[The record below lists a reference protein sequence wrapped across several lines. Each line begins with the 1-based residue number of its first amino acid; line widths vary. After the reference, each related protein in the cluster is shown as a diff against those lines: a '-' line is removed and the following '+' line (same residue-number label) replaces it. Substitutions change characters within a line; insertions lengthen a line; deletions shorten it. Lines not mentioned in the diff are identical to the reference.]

1 VGNFCPSGFFIRI
14 ANPDSDRGPVTPL
27 NPDPETD
34 PQECFSLQASRGSQ
48 KTLQQREAEY
58 AEARLRILGNQPPTA
73 VETKPAANGQRVKG
87 GGGGQPR
94 NNGHARNGAALPPQP
109 RGPDGSKGFQT
120 AR

>member
-1 VGNFCPSGFFIRI
+1 M
-14 ANPDSDRGPVTPL
+14 
-27 NPDPETD
+27 D
-34 PQECFSLQASRGSQ
+34 PQHCFSIQASKGSQ

-73 VETKPAANGQRVKG
+73 VEAKPVANGQRVK

-109 RGPDGSKGFQT
+109 RGPDGSRGFQT